1 MKQVSN
7 KDYGLIVRYLYDYMV
22 LASLNLK
29 AKSTRERNR
38 VRICGKLFKKLTKRL

>member
-22 LASLNLK
+22 LASLK
-29 AKSTRERNR
+29 AQSTRERNR
-38 VRICGKLFKKLTKRL
+38 VRICGKLFKKLSKRL

>member
-22 LASLNLK
+22 SMSNKTLT
-29 AKSTRERNR
+29 TRELNR
-38 VRICGKLFKKLTKRL
+38 VRICGKLFKKLNKRL

>member
-22 LASLNLK
+22 SMSNKTLT
-29 AKSTRERNR
+29 TRELNR
-38 VRICGKLFKKLTKRL
+38 VRTCGKLFKKLSKKL